1 MNIDSRTR
9 PIKTKPIKIDWKKI
23 LIVAVILGIAGYKW
37 YQENK
42 LEQKND
48 VATNSSTATVD
59 DDRYDAKLPDD
70 FGAKT
75 NNSKS
80 SSSSKSNSNKY
91 DAKLPKLDIGS
102 TAPKD
107 DNSFRS
113 KSGLKQSKSAT
124 QNKTAGK
131 QPNRNQ
137 QASSREFLTSIG
149 RNKLQSPAG
158 LIYGMGGG
166 GEHRVDHVMR
176 HGRDDT
182 SRPSHGVFEGD
193 KDAILAVIDE
203 AYEMIKSKS
212 KYVKSEESRGNMA
225 YTISMGKKIGHEG
238 GQKGKRNN
246 HRPLKSVRLI
256 LDGNKVIT
264 AYPYR

>member
-1 MNIDSRTR
+1 MNIDSSTQ
-9 PIKTKPIKIDWKKI
+9 PIKTKPIKFDWKKI
-23 LIVAVILGIAGYKW
+23 LIIAVILGIAGYKW

-42 LEQKND
+42 TDPQRE
-48 VATNSSTATVD
+48 VATTTVD
-59 DDRYDAKLPDD
+59 DERYNAKLPDD
-70 FGAKT
+70 FGG
-75 NNSKS
+75 
-80 SSSSKSNSNKY
+80 KSNAQNSNSEKSNSTKSDSNKY

-113 KSGLKQSKSAT
+113 NGASKQNTSAKKQS
-124 QNKTAGK
+124 
-131 QPNRNQ
+131 NRNQ
-137 QASSREFLTSIG
+137 KSSSGEFLTSIG
-149 RNKLQSPAG
+149 RNKLKSPAG

-182 SRPSHGVFEGD
+182 SRPSHGVFDGD
-193 KDAILAVIDE
+193 KDTILAVIDE
-203 AYEMIKSKS
+203 AYEMVKSKS
-212 KYVKSEESRGNMA
+212 KYVKSEASRGNMA
-225 YTISMGKKIGHEG
+225 DTISMGRKVGYEG

-256 LDGNKVIT
+256 LDGDRVIT